1 LGEVKVRIYRI
12 CYSFSPAK
20 LKRKPKEEVLIPFA
34 ATEAA
39 LDERLVF

>member
-1 LGEVKVRIYRI
+1 ML
-12 CYSFSPAK
+12 FFFPAK